1 MKLNLVKLKVV
12 FAVLFGTLLS
22 ISPFNPVRL
31 TDTKASL
38 EVCAAEINWK
48 DLGTGVSC
56 VPNYG
61 ACPGGENLAELITSM
76 RFGNDINSGLLVQSL
91 ETAYGNSLNNICVS
105 QATSD
110 SIVRWMTPGEYEGS
124 GICNNG
130 APASCQNIPFVKQ
143 VDMVSTSGKAYGVP
157 RYCPQDW
164 RAMSAP
170 NKINNLHGV
179 GTVSGCCPSTHVFV
193 NVAEQSSGEALQGG
207 ICCKDPRDGRVP
219 GIYIVEGAPNDIKGC
234 YTRDEE
240 LIYPLDGANQ
250 AVGGNFATLED
261 ALEAASEA
269 NIIFGIKSD
278 INGFA
283 PNVSYEDR
291 NSPNVIKPQFGL
303 GYGLGFPGGGVSVS
317 AERAAEV
324 KCPAASDCFF
334 PEDSGPGSL
343 PISVEQ
349 QGVNVFTASGSR
361 ATCER
366 CFNEGEPVSV
376 DSTSNTMYVCD
387 PSQTGSRRAVPLC
400 NSSVID
406 TVACLGGANSTSQ
419 NESSQG
425 IESQNYD
432 LCCQCREQGGVWTGI
447 GCTDTTP
454 SGLITGLI
462 RIVYGVMG
470 GVALVMLIYAGVM
483 YQTGNEANVKRAR
496 ETIIQTVTGLIVLTF
511 SILILRIIGINVL
524 DILPTGSI

>member
-1 MKLNLVKLKVV
+1 MKHNLAKLKVV
-12 FAVLFGTLLS
+12 FVVLFGTLLS

-31 TDTKASL
+31 TDTKSSL

-61 ACPGGENLAELITSM
+61 ACPGGNNLAELAQGASYYEYIDSGKFQESLKKA
-76 RFGNDINSGLLVQSL
+76 FGENTNSVCINN
-91 ETAYGNSLNNICVS
+91 TFNNV
-105 QATSD
+105 
-110 SIVRWMTPGEYEGS
+110 IVRWMTGGERDGA
-124 GICNNG
+124 GVCNNAVNG
-130 APASCQNIPFVKQ
+130 DSCQNIPYVN
-143 VDMVSTSGKAYGVP
+143 DAIGTRDHIYAIP
-157 RYCPQDW
+157 RYCPQGW
-164 RAMSAP
+164 RSQRGP
-170 NKINNLHGV
+170 NKLNDLWKV
-179 GTVSGCCPSTHVFV
+179 GSVSGCCPTTHAFV
-193 NVAEQSSGEALQGG
+193 NVSEQTSGEALQGG
-207 ICCKDPRDGRVP
+207 ICCKIPQDGRVP
-219 GIYIVEGAPNDIKGC
+219 KLYIVEGAEKGC
-234 YTRDEE
+234 YTIDKQ

-250 AVGGNFATLED
+250 AVGGNFSTLED
-261 ALEAASEA
+261 AIEATEDA
-269 NIIFGIKSD
+269 NIIFGIKVD
-278 INGFA
+278 GNGFA
-283 PNVSYEDR
+283 PNVSFDDR
-291 NSPNVIKPQFGL
+291 NAPNVIKPQFGL
-303 GYGLGFPGGGVSVS
+303 GFGPGYPGGEVTISSVKV
-317 AERAAEV
+317 AEEQ
-324 KCPAASDCFF
+324 CPSASDCFF

-349 QGVNVFTASGSR
+349 QGVNVFNAPGSG
-361 ATCER
+361 ATCDR
-366 CFNEGEPVSV
+366 CFNDGEPVSV
-376 DSTSNTMYVCD
+376 DSTTSTMYVCD
-387 PSQTGSRRAVPLC
+387 PSQSGSRRAVPLC

-419 NESSQG
+419 NANNEG